1 MMREWAN
8 NHIIRV
14 NMVFLVRMMA
24 SVDVCLSIS
33 FYVRC
38 IYCLMCIEL
47 LGQFTLFSLFFSF
60 FFLFLF
66 LSITH
71 SFARRVPKTKDTYL
85 DAEAGRNLS
94 AHLVFVRF
102 ICLFRCYHLYCNI
115 QYYVIICCNL
125 SFDGILDWIL
135 QHLSY
140 RFDHFANGQNNL
152 YEWNKYIHISNKR
165 HICRSHQ
172 FCRWLYWPC
181 RKNGPITF
189 VNCRK

>member
-47 LGQFTLFSLFFSF
+47 LGQFTLFSLF

-125 SFDGILDWIL
+125 SCDSILEGTICDLRMTETICINREWVWMSLSAPQYIYAHDISSLLSFCFVLLKFPTIL
-135 QHLSY
+135 
-140 RFDHFANGQNNL
+140 
-152 YEWNKYIHISNKR
+152 WN
-165 HICRSHQ
+165 HICKLS
-172 FCRWLYWPC
+172 
-181 RKNGPITF
+181 
-189 VNCRK
+189 